1 MPISNK
7 RFTEIRFMISDMIQR
22 KAWDELYENCGT
34 NDLDLA
40 KSVANIF
47 SLFDPKHVWQFVD
60 HVLKIPADTRR
71 ERRDSTLTVA
81 LAIGRIG
88 QDDPEKALR
97 SLRTLLSDDHMLR
110 TPVEASLANLWIYDR
125 KAAEDQVLGSWIQ
138 SNHENDDLQEIGVR
152 SSDYLYSQDP
162 EQVEPFLKKVLRLD
176 DTKYR
181 AARNAAREIALKYEF
196 GKKLLRDYQKRAPS
210 TAGEK
215 KKHHKN
221 STRYKKTR
229 KKKKQKERHKKSHKG
244 KHGKKWKDKKKKH
257 KKKRKK

>member
-22 KAWDELYENCGT
+22 KAWEELYENCGT

-47 SLFDPKHVWQFVD
+47 SMFDPKHIWQFVD
-60 HVLKIPADTRR
+60 HVLRIPADTRR
-71 ERRDSTLTVA
+71 ERRDSTLTVS

-125 KAAEDQVLGSWIQ
+125 RTTEDQVLTSWIQ

-152 SSDYLYSQDP
+152 SCDYLYSQDP
-162 EQVEPFLKKVLRLD
+162 KQVEPFLQKVLRLD

-181 AARNAAREIALKYEF
+181 AAKNAAKEIALKYEF
-196 GKKLLRDYQKRAPS
+196 GKKLL
-210 TAGEK
+210 
-215 KKHHKN
+215 KN
-221 STRYKKTR
+221 SQKHTSSEREGKRKLREISTRAKKTR
-229 KKKKQKERHKKSHKG
+229 KKNSKKFHKR
-244 KHGKKWKDKKKKH
+244 KHGKKRKDNKKKKKH
-257 KKKRKK
+257 KKKRK

>member
-7 RFTEIRFMISDMIQR
+7 RFTEIRFMISDLIQR

-47 SLFDPKHVWQFVD
+47 SMFDPKHVWQFVD
-60 HVLKIPADTRR
+60 HVLKIPPDTRR

-88 QDDPEKALR
+88 RDDPEKALR

-110 TPVEASLANLWIYDR
+110 TPVEASLANLWVYDR
-125 KAAEDQVLGSWIQ
+125 KTTENHVLNSWIQ

-152 SSDYLYSQDP
+152 SCDYLYSQDP
-162 EQVEPFLKKVLRLD
+162 KHIEPFLEKVLRLND
-176 DTKYR
+176 AKYR
-181 AARNAAREIALKYEF
+181 AAQNAAKEIALKYEF
-196 GKKLLRDYQKRAPS
+196 GKKLLKDSRRRVASQRVK
-210 TAGEK
+210 K
-215 KKHHKN
+215 KKHRTG
-221 STRYKKTR
+221 SIGQKKTR
-229 KKKKQKERHKKSHKG
+229 NKKRKHTKSRNG
-244 KHGKKWKDKKKKH
+244 KHGQKRKDKKKKKKY
-257 KKKRKK
+257 KKKKKK